1 MTHSPEDIIEA
12 TRAWILLEFLPGEL
26 PDTLDESTPLITS
39 GILDSIGTVR
49 LVSFLEEQ
57 FGVQLDA
64 HEIGVDHL
72 NTLTQIA
79 QLVLSKRG

>member
-1 MTHSPEDIIEA
+1 MASQSNPVVGSVTLPSYA
-12 TRAWILLEFLPGEL
+12 RAAA
-26 PDTLDESTPLITS
+26 TLDESTPLITS